1 MRKGKGNTMYLV
13 SLCREHLVAW
23 PAVALFRQV
32 AQDQQ
37 LLPRK
42 QGLLFAAKHAKEK
55 KRRRLVL
62 NRAKFP
68 LFLFCP
74 EPVSANDR
82 VHRNSKGECGVF
94 VYMKRHAVVSISA
107 LPLLADLYRPNN
119 IAALLTSALF
129 PCGLGCRGGAPG
141 PVNNASSL
149 L

>member
-1 MRKGKGNTMYLV
+1 MPYVAVSRACLSVNLISCSQTIPLKLEKRKRGKRRKKKKEKRKEKREKKKEKDSAMYLV

-32 AQDQQ
+32 AQDQE

-82 VHRNSKGECGVF
+82 VHRNSKGVRCLRV
-94 VYMKRHAVVSISA
+94 
-107 LPLLADLYRPNN
+107 
-119 IAALLTSALF
+119 
-129 PCGLGCRGGAPG
+129 
-141 PVNNASSL
+141 
-149 L
+149 